1 MLSSYSVSPDF
12 VMDLLGVLS
21 ELKEAIPEVQ
31 ELVDGLSRS
40 ELEKEGSG
48 NIAPGY
54 LQATHFKSQ
63 VR

>member
-21 ELKEAIPEVQ
+21 ELKEATPEVQ
-31 ELVDGLSRS
+31 EFVDGLSGS
-40 ELEKEGSG
+40 ELEKE

-54 LQATHFKSQ
+54 LQETHFKSQ
-63 VR
+63 VW

>member
-48 NIAPGY
+48 NIAPG
-54 LQATHFKSQ
+54 
-63 VR
+63 